1 MRSRQTRR
9 LGGFLLGILLLASGG
24 LAYAQFGFG
33 FRGDSNAPARFA
45 PAQFPDSGFV
55 VCRLMYTSV
64 RREPSGGGWRT
75 DYPYGEINL
84 SIRFS
89 ELTRVLVSS
98 EKRMLRLISPYG

>member
-1 MRSRQTRR
+1 IAEGRQDRREGRVGVPRPDRLLSDEVMRSRQTRR

-75 DYPYGEINL
+75 D
-84 SIRFS
+84 
-89 ELTRVLVSS
+89 
-98 EKRMLRLISPYG
+98 